1 MSKSYSIDLRERVAG
16 FIDKGQSRRAAARHF
31 GVSESFAIKL
41 DQRRVRSGSIAPQKQ
56 GRPRGSGKLEVFEAF
71 LIGAVEAKPDITMP
85 ELATL
90 LMEAHSVT
98 AAPAVLSRFLCR
110 LFTYKKRMARP
121 ACKRLF
127 DSFSVCANVSGLGA
141 MILPGQDGAFARTGP
156 HKHHGVWRHFFNQD
170 VGTPFDCQAIFSVHS
185 QTTPA

>member
-56 GRPRGSGKLEVFEAF
+56 GRPRCSGKLEVFEAF

-98 AAPAVLSRFLCR
+98 ATSAVLSRFLCR
-110 LFTYKKRMARP
+110 RGFTYKKRMARP

-127 DSFSVCANVSGLGA
+127 DCFSVCANVSGLGA
-141 MILPGQDGAFARTGP
+141 MILPGQDGAFARWP
-156 HKHHGVWRHFFNQD
+156 
-170 VGTPFDCQAIFSVHS
+170 
-185 QTTPA
+185 

>member
-98 AAPAVLSRFLCR
+98 ATSAVLSRFLCR
-110 LFTYKKRMARP
+110 RGFTYWRSEPSRP
-121 ACKRLF
+121 GVRSLRRSVRTDWHRCGPRDLLPSTSAYSQRLKLYRGQ
-127 DSFSVCANVSGLGA
+127 AQ
-141 MILPGQDGAFARTGP
+141 PGQRIAHTLRSEP
-156 HKHHGVWRHFFNQD
+156 
-170 VGTPFDCQAIFSVHS
+170 
-185 QTTPA
+185 